1 MATAPEGWPRSHTC
15 AREVPDRQAEPIV
28 LTALVPILFRAPRAS
43 LPVFPADTPRL
54 AQHGTGRR
62 GVRSR
67 TQGAAWRG
75 DCPPSD
81 LRAQGTC
88 AGRSR
93 PRENPARAASPAH
106 RLGRQ
111 KLCACGGRKHRS
123 PEAGAASRSSRGRGG
138 PRPGPGGQGALPRP
152 RRGVRARTEG
162 SAPAALRRGDLREH
176 RPAAASRPLCV
187 WTPFDIGPA
196 PHGVSEFRLRRNA
209 SGKSLCV
216 RRLRWET
223 RRVRSAGPAA
233 TSGPVLVLVRPELS
247 SVLPDVSRIPRPS
260 VRRRRELHT
269 CGNHS
274 VSVLATGLHHRA
286 PSSSVRTC
294 RSGSEWPS
302 WLGLKPPRPPWQG
315 APSSGGRGGLR
326 PAALPPSH
334 SRALRPGSAGLGDGQ
349 ATGDQR
355 RSAPRPPPG
364 APVCVARPLL
374 SSSFS
379 SFLLA
384 EPAGGQ
390 RPSLDRRHG
399 QGDVRSH
406 GRLCR
411 PALSRGREG
420 PLGSCVPGVG
430 ASSSQLCPELPL
442 TASPDCRPRMSE
454 PEGKTEGL
462 RGFD

>member
-1 MATAPEGWPRSHTC
+1 MAQGAGASDPEPRALRGAATAPRVTSGPRGR
-15 AREVPDRQAEPIV
+15 AQAE
-28 LTALVPILFRAPRAS
+28 ADRAR
-43 LPVFPADTPRL
+43 TPP
-54 AQHGTGRR
+54 GRPLQL
-62 GVRSR
+62 S
-67 TQGAAWRG
+67 
-75 DCPPSD
+75 
-81 LRAQGTC
+81 
-88 AGRSR
+88 
-93 PRENPARAASPAH
+93 AH
-106 RLGRQ
+106 RLG

-123 PEAGAASRSSRGRGG
+123 PEAGAASRSSRGRGWPPAGPWRAGRSAPPAPRG
-138 PRPGPGGQGALPRP
+138 PRPHG
-152 RRGVRARTEG
+152 GVRARAEG

-216 RRLRWET
+216 RRLWWET
-223 RRVRSAGPAA
+223 RRVRSAVPAA

-247 SVLPDVSRIPRPS
+247 SVLPDVSCIPRPS

-274 VSVLATGLHHRA
+274 VPVLATGLHHRA
-286 PSSSVRTC
+286 PSSSVRVC
-294 RSGSEWPS
+294 RSGSERPS
-302 WLGLKPPRPPWQG
+302 WLGLEPPRPPWQG
-315 APSSGGRGGLR
+315 ARAGRKPQLRGPGRAQASG
-326 PAALPPSH
+326 PAPSH

-355 RSAPRPPPG
+355 RSAPRPSPG
-364 APVCVARPLL
+364 APVCVVRPLL

>member
-1 MATAPEGWPRSHTC
+1 MTVTVRECRYGPNCVPGSSWSDTNPQVPAFGDGAFKGVVQDAAAHGSSCPAPLLRPKPSPGCTGAVPATSGGRRLTPPPAVDPGARHRQEDVLPKESTWDVRRPKPT
-15 AREVPDRQAEPIV
+15 ARE
-28 LTALVPILFRAPRAS
+28 
-43 LPVFPADTPRL
+43 
-54 AQHGTGRR
+54 
-62 GVRSR
+62 
-67 TQGAAWRG
+67 
-75 DCPPSD
+75 
-81 LRAQGTC
+81 
-88 AGRSR
+88 
-93 PRENPARAASPAH
+93 
-106 RLGRQ
+106 
-111 KLCACGGRKHRS
+111 
-123 PEAGAASRSSRGRGG
+123 
-138 PRPGPGGQGALPRP
+138 PRPGGLSSSSARSAKAVHVWGTEAPVARGRRRLALLPRT
-152 RRGVRARTEG
+152 GVAPGRALAGRALCPARTEG

-196 PHGVSEFRLRRNA
+196 PHGVSEFRLRRNT

-223 RRVRSAGPAA
+223 RRVRSAGSAA
-233 TSGPVLVLVRPELS
+233 TSGPVLVRPELS

-315 APSSGGRGGLR
+315 AR
-326 PAALPPSH
+326 
-334 SRALRPGSAGLGDGQ
+334 
-349 ATGDQR
+349 
-355 RSAPRPPPG
+355 
-364 APVCVARPLL
+364 
-374 SSSFS
+374 
-379 SFLLA
+379 A

-454 PEGKTEGL
+454 PEGPGKTLALTPLRRLPGHACSLCQASVTSFCLTKGL
-462 RGFD
+462 WGPGEETKESSSHGPVGDLPNHFQLLP